1 MNTTDPVAFLLSEHR
16 RIMAAVDAVRRALPD
31 LRSPE
36 DFRRHLPA
44 LLAFGDAL
52 TYDIPA
58 HAGKEDDIFFPP
70 IEAIIG
76 REGGPTG
83 VMRAEH
89 KEIHAAALKLSE
101 VIRELNTVE
110 HPAILAGTQAYE
122 AQIRAVQAGA
132 GDLAAFVAHAV
143 SHVQPTGGTIGSGGG
158 GPAHGRAIAGEGT
171 PSPRRLRLLLLFQGQ
186 HARPAIQGNGIGLV
200 DGQVRGAHLV
210 QQIQLLVAH
219 RHHGAQVQPAV
230 GAARHAQPGHFCLAA
245 VQQCVLCLL
254 LAQVVKL
261 RLAGEDVGRRVVIC
275 CDEVKAKPLARRG
288 LRGEDV
294 PHPVGHAQVDLQH
307 FSHPDLDDRRR
318 EWQA

>member
-132 GDLAAFVAHAV
+132 GDLAAFVAHTHELIDLLDRHFGKEEQV
-143 SHVQPTGGTIGSGGG
+143 LFPMYNQLVEPSV
-158 GPAHGRAIAGEGT
+158 RA
-171 PSPRRLRLLLLFQGQ
+171 
-186 HARPAIQGNGIGLV
+186 
-200 DGQVRGAHLV
+200 
-210 QQIQLLVAH
+210 
-219 RHHGAQVQPAV
+219 
-230 GAARHAQPGHFCLAA
+230 
-245 VQQCVLCLL
+245 
-254 LAQVVKL
+254 
-261 RLAGEDVGRRVVIC
+261 
-275 CDEVKAKPLARRG
+275 EVARRMAG
-288 LRGEDV
+288 R
-294 PHPVGHAQVDLQH
+294 
-307 FSHPDLDDRRR
+307 
-318 EWQA
+318 